1 MSGLLRKAA
10 ALLLVC
16 VLAMLTAVSALAEVI
31 MDRGSVTIAC
41 DGLEAEGWYA
51 LIVMEGVDASL
62 EDERILYANQ
72 LQADGEGRI
81 SFTFVNYDL
90 PECVFLPGG
99 AFGDESSPKLLGLYE
114 PAAQDAALPA
124 ALEDIGEEAFAG
136 AAFEY
141 VVLGSQVKRIDAC
154 AFAGCTALKRVVPP
168 GWWGLPRMPSRAAGL

>member
-90 PECVFLPGG
+90 PECVFLLGG
-99 AFGDESSPKLLGLYE
+99 AFGDESSPKRLGLYE
-114 PAAQDAALPA
+114 PAAQEPA
-124 ALEDIGEEAFAG
+124 REASDQREIACVRIYVIESLEVSYSLLEVFGH
-136 AAFEY
+136 
-141 VVLGSQVKRIDAC
+141 
-154 AFAGCTALKRVVPP
+154 
-168 GWWGLPRMPSRAAGL
+168 